1 MSFLKNLK
9 EAVGF
14 LISKFKEENLLALED
29 ASHVIYV
36 AHNYSKDKKAV
47 KGLNSLK
54 SLSLAKAYYH
64 LFGDNHK
71 ACYCWWC

>member
-1 MSFLKNLK
+1 MSFIKNLK

-47 KGLNSLK
+47 TG
-54 SLSLAKAYYH
+54 
-64 LFGDNHK
+64 
-71 ACYCWWC
+71 